1 MHYRWSPRN
10 VTSVLGVFATTA
22 IIGYIYLGLYEI
34 LGAAPLIVLL
44 LLAAISGG
52 WWIAETVWEH
62 RHRGD
67 LQAFAEHVGWEY
79 LPYTSQYRLRFR
91 SYPFNQ
97 GTDRED
103 VDVLRGTLHGRQCAS
118 YTRRYDAGSNDSNA
132 ILSFQITMVELPVRL
147 PTVDIVP
154 VDAMSRVTSL
164 LGGAPITFE
173 SAKFNRHWRVKSNDA
188 RYAHAL
194 LHPRMLH
201 RLNSADAYGYA
212 IRFEERAVLMWRAE
226 RAGTEDLARR
236 LGVLTALANLV
247 PPHLEREYLELEL
260 EEERVAAQMLAAQE
274 QAERGAPLWAREP
287 GALTSGYHRAQQA
300 LGKSPDVDLTGPA
313 WAITPGALT
322 QRRYT
327 GLDQHRPDSE
337 G

>member
-1 MHYRWSPRN
+1 MRYRWSPRN
-10 VTSVLGVFATTA
+10 VTSVLGACATSA
-22 IIGYIYLGLYEI
+22 LLAYFYLGLYEPF
-34 LGAAPLIVLL
+34 GFTPLILL
-44 LLAAISGG
+44 VVIVVASGV
-52 WWIAETVWEH
+52 WWLVDSVWEH

-67 LQAFAEHVGWEY
+67 LRAFAEHVGWEY
-79 LPYTSQYRLRFR
+79 VERTPEYRFRFR

-103 VDVLRGTLHGRQCAS
+103 IDVLRGTFHGRKCAT
-118 YTRRYDAGSNDSNA
+118 YTRRYDAGSNDSSA
-132 ILSFQITMVELPVRL
+132 MLSFQITMVELSVKL

-154 VDAMSRVTSL
+154 EDAMSRVTSL
-164 LGGAPITFE
+164 LGGVPIEFE
-173 SAKFNRHWRVKSNDA
+173 SAKFNRHWQVKANDA

-201 RLNSADAYGYA
+201 RLNSHDAYGYA
-212 IRFEERAVLMWRAE
+212 IRFEERAVIMWRAE
-226 RAGTEDLARR
+226 RAGTDDLARR

-260 EEERVAAQMLAAQE
+260 EEERVAVQMRAAQE
-274 QAERGAPLWAREP
+274 EAEKNAPLWARTP
-287 GALTSGYHRAQQA
+287 GALTGGYQQA
-300 LGKSPDVDLTGPA
+300 QSQQGVAPDTDLTGPA

-327 GLDQHRPDSE
+327 ELD
-337 G
+337 